1 MKIVKPGIIL
11 AADFGNTSEAIEVLE
26 NLKSDL
32 LYVKIGPGLFASG
45 GMGFVREVI
54 ESGFRVFLD
63 LKLHDIP
70 NTVSSAVDFFS
81 RSGIWALTLHAAGGS
96 GMLEAASRTN
106 ALAGGE
112 MMLLGVTVL
121 TSLDGEE
128 WKKVCPGCIMTE
140 ALESRA
146 CLCKKSGLDGIVC
159 APSDLALLV
168 PGFRNDLVMVVPG
181 IRDGFPEDDQ
191 KRTASIE
198 EALDNGADY
207 VVVGRPVLRAPSP
220 KEALNELAARL
231 ERWKE
236 GNEQRTGRTYT

>member
-146 CLCKKSGLDGIVC
+146 CLCKKSGWTELY
-159 APSDLALLV
+159 APLPILLFLFQV
-168 PGFRNDLVMVVPG
+168 SGTTWSWWSRGSVTAFRKMTRN
-181 IRDGFPEDDQ
+181 
-191 KRTASIE
+191 
-198 EALDNGADY
+198 
-207 VVVGRPVLRAPSP
+207 GRPPSRRP
-220 KEALNELAARL
+220 LITEQTMWL
-231 ERWKE
+231 WE
-236 GNEQRTGRTYT
+236 GRS